1 VFLVLCTDVALI
13 CQKIDDDCYELL
25 FMPVERD
32 KVRSKIVTMKK
43 LPGVVCMKVKMGKT
57 LTLKCA
63 DEVER
68 STWIGRL
75 NAPIGFVS
83 TRLMLA
89 RAT

>member
-1 VFLVLCTDVALI
+1 MLCTDVALI
-13 CQKIDDDCYELL
+13 CQKVDDDCYELM

-32 KVRSKIVTMKK
+32 KVKAKIVVDKK

-57 LTLKCA
+57 ILLKCV
-63 DEVER
+63 DEIER

-83 TRLMLA
+83 TRLMMA
-89 RAT
+89 RAS